1 MATTKF
7 IPTIWSARIL
17 AALEKQLVYT
27 KFFNRDYEGE
37 IRDAGD
43 TVKIGL
49 VGTPAV
55 RTYVKGADIGTPD
68 DVAVDD
74 ETLSISQAD
83 YFNIAIDDVN
93 AAQSKINLLESA
105 SSQTGYAFGDATDK
119 YLAGILV
126 ADTGGTIGTKDAPK
140 NITDAK
146 PEDAYNLLVD
156 LKVALDRKNCPTM
169 GRICVVPPEF
179 EGFMLKDSRFVAVA
193 TNDSNQRL
201 TEGTVYKSAGFEIYV
216 SNNAPHNG
224 NDGPKVA
231 NTVYDI
237 IAGCDQSGTY
247 AEKILKT
254 EAYRPEKSF
263 KDAVK
268 GLHVYGAKVLRSD
281 YVYTAKVSF
290 QDQSL

>member
-1 MATTKF
+1 MSTSKF

-49 VGTPAV
+49 VGAPT
-55 RTYVKGADIGTPD
+55 VKEYTKGSEIAAPD
-68 DVAVDD
+68 DVDVTDA
-74 ETLSISQAD
+74 TLTIDQAY
-83 YFNIAIDDVN
+83 YFNIAVDDVD

-105 SSQTGYAFGDATDK
+105 SSQTGYAFGDVTDQ
-119 YLAGILV
+119 YLAGLLV
-126 ADTGGTIGTKDAPK
+126 SGTGGTIGTKTAPK
-140 NITDAK
+140 SITDAK

-156 LKVALDRKNCPTM
+156 LKVALDRQNCPTA

-179 EGFMLKDSRFVAVA
+179 EGFMLKDSRFVSVA

-201 TEGTVYKSAGFEIYV
+201 TEGTVYKSAGFEIHV
-216 SNNAPHNG
+216 SNNAPNEKG
-224 NDGPKVA
+224 GSGST
-231 NTVYDI
+231 TVYDV

-247 AEKILKT
+247 ADQILKT

-268 GLHVYGAKVLRSD
+268 GLHVYGAKVVRSAC
-281 YVYTAKVSF
+281 VYNAKVSF
-290 QDQSL
+290 

>member
-1 MATTKF
+1 MSTSKF

-27 KFFNRDYEGE
+27 NFFNRDYEGE

-49 VGTPAV
+49 VGAPT
-55 RTYVKGADIGTPD
+55 VKKYTKGSEIAAPD
-68 DVAVDD
+68 DVTVTDA
-74 ETLSISQAD
+74 TLTIDQAD
-83 YFNIAIDDVN
+83 YFNIAVDDVD

-105 SSQTGYAFGDATDK
+105 SSQTGYAFGDVTDQ
-119 YLAGILV
+119 YLAGLLV
-126 ADTGGTIGTKDAPK
+126 AGTGGTIGTKSAPK
-140 NITDAK
+140 SITDAK

-156 LKVALDRKNCPTM
+156 LKVALDRQNCPTM

-179 EGFMLKDSRFVAVA
+179 EGFMLKDSRFVAKS
-193 TNDSNQRL
+193 TSESNERL
-201 TEGTVYKSAGFEIYV
+201 TEGTIYKCAGFEVHV
-216 SNNAPHNG
+216 SNNAPHDDKG
-224 NDGPKVA
+224 GSGST
-231 NTVYDI
+231 TVYDV

-247 AEKILKT
+247 AEQILNT

-268 GLHVYGAKVLRSD
+268 GLHVYGAKVLRSAC
-281 YVYTAKVSF
+281 VYNAKVSF
-290 QDQSL
+290 

>member
-1 MATTKF
+1 MSTTKF

-49 VGTPAV
+49 VGAPT
-55 RTYVKGADIGTPD
+55 VKKYTKGTDIAAPD
-68 DVAVDD
+68 DVTVTDA
-74 ETLSISQAD
+74 TLSIDQAD
-83 YFNIAIDDVN
+83 YFNIAVDDVD

-105 SSQTGYAFGDATDK
+105 SSQTGYAFGDVTDK
-119 YLAGILV
+119 YLANLLV
-126 ADTGGTIGTKDAPK
+126 TGTGGTIGTKAAPK
-140 NITDAK
+140 SITDAK

-156 LKVALDRKNCPTM
+156 LKVALDRQNCPTM

-201 TEGTVYKSAGFEIYV
+201 TEGTVYKSAGFEIHV
-216 SNNAPHNG
+216 SNNAPHES
-224 NDGPKVA
+224 DGGSKSDQ
-231 NTVYDI
+231 TVYDV

-247 AEKILKT
+247 AEQILNT

-268 GLHVYGAKVLRSD
+268 GLHVYGAKVLRSAC
-281 YVYTAKVSF
+281 VYNAKVSF
-290 QDQSL
+290 

>member
-1 MATTKF
+1 MSTEKF

-49 VGTPAV
+49 VGAPT
-55 RTYVKGADIGTPD
+55 VKKYKKGTDIDAPD
-68 DVAVDD
+68 DVSVTD
-74 ETLSISQAD
+74 ETLSIDQSD
-83 YFNIAIDDVN
+83 YFNIAVDDVD

-105 SSQTGYAFGDATDK
+105 SSQTGYAFGDVTDK
-119 YLAGILV
+119 YLAGLLV
-126 ADTGGTIGTKDAPK
+126 AGTGGTIGSKTTPK
-140 NITDAK
+140 SITDAK

-156 LKVALDRKNCPTM
+156 LKVALDRQNCPTT

-216 SNNAPHNG
+216 SNNAPSEKGGSGSNT
-224 NDGPKVA
+224 
-231 NTVYDI
+231 TVYDV

-247 AEKILKT
+247 ADQILKT

-268 GLHVYGAKVLRSD
+268 GLHVYGAKVLRTAC
-281 YVYTAKVSF
+281 VHNAKVSF
-290 QDQSL
+290 

>member
-1 MATTKF
+1 MSTSKF

-27 KFFNRDYEGE
+27 NFFNRDYEGE

-49 VGTPAV
+49 VGAPT
-55 RTYVKGADIGTPD
+55 VKKYTKGSEIAAPD
-68 DVAVDD
+68 DVTVTDA
-74 ETLSISQAD
+74 TLTIDQAD
-83 YFNIAIDDVN
+83 YFNIAVDDVD

-105 SSQTGYAFGDATDK
+105 SSQTGYAFGDVTDQ
-119 YLAGILV
+119 YLAGLLV
-126 ADTGGTIGTKDAPK
+126 AGTGGTIGTKSSPK
-140 NITDAK
+140 SITDAK

-156 LKVALDRKNCPTM
+156 LKVALDRQNCPTM

-179 EGFMLKDSRFVAVA
+179 EGFMLKDSRFVAKS
-193 TNDSNQRL
+193 TSESNERL
-201 TEGTVYKSAGFEIYV
+201 TEGTIYKCAGFEIHV
-216 SNNAPHNG
+216 SNNAPHDDKG
-224 NDGPKVA
+224 GSGST
-231 NTVYDI
+231 TVYDV

-247 AEKILKT
+247 AEQILNT

-268 GLHVYGAKVLRSD
+268 GLHVYGAKVLRSAC
-281 YVYTAKVSF
+281 VYNAKVSF
-290 QDQSL
+290 

>member
-1 MATTKF
+1 MSTDKF

-49 VGTPAV
+49 VGAPT
-55 RTYVKGADIGTPD
+55 VKKYTKGTDIAAPD
-68 DVAVDD
+68 DVTVTDA
-74 ETLSISQAD
+74 TLSIDQAD
-83 YFNIAIDDVN
+83 YFNIAVDDVD

-105 SSQTGYAFGDATDK
+105 SSQTGYAFGDVTDK
-119 YLAGILV
+119 YLAGLLV
-126 ADTGGTIGTKDAPK
+126 TGTGGTIGTKDAPK
-140 NITDAK
+140 SITDAK
-146 PEDAYNLLVD
+146 PEDSYNLLVD
-156 LKVALDRKNCPTM
+156 LKVALDRQNCPTM

-201 TEGTVYKSAGFEIYV
+201 TEGTVYKSAGFEIHV
-216 SNNAPHNG
+216 SNNAPHED
-224 NDGPKVA
+224 DGGSKGDQ
-231 NTVYDI
+231 TVYDV

-247 AEKILKT
+247 AEQILNT

-268 GLHVYGAKVLRSD
+268 GLHVYGAKVLRSAC
-281 YVYTAKVSF
+281 VFNAKVSF
-290 QDQSL
+290 

>member
-1 MATTKF
+1 MSTSKF

-27 KFFNRDYEGE
+27 NFFNRDYEGE

-49 VGTPAV
+49 VGAPT
-55 RTYVKGADIGTPD
+55 VKKYTKGSEIDAPD
-68 DVAVDD
+68 DVTVTDA
-74 ETLSISQAD
+74 TLTIDQAD
-83 YFNIAIDDVN
+83 YFNIAVDDVD

-105 SSQTGYAFGDATDK
+105 SSQTGYAFGDVTDK
-119 YLAGILV
+119 YLAGLLV
-126 ADTGGTIGTKDAPK
+126 AGTGGTIGTKSSPK
-140 NITDAK
+140 SITDAK

-156 LKVALDRKNCPTM
+156 LKVALDRQNCPTM

-179 EGFMLKDSRFVAVA
+179 EGFMLKDSRFVA
-193 TNDSNQRL
+193 TSTSESDQRL
-201 TEGTVYKSAGFEIYV
+201 TDGIVYKSAGFEIYV
-216 SNNAPHNG
+216 SNNAPHDDKDDSG
-224 NDGPKVA
+224 ST
-231 NTVYDI
+231 TVYDV

-247 AEKILKT
+247 AEQILNT

-268 GLHVYGAKVLRSD
+268 GLHVYGAKVLRSAC
-281 YVYTAKVSF
+281 VYNAKVSF
-290 QDQSL
+290 

>member
-1 MATTKF
+1 MSTDKF

-17 AALEKQLVYT
+17 SALEKQLVYT

-49 VGTPAV
+49 VGAPT
-55 RTYVKGADIGTPD
+55 VKKYTKGSEIAAPD
-68 DVAVDD
+68 DVTVTDA
-74 ETLSISQAD
+74 TLSIDQAD
-83 YFNIAIDDVN
+83 YFNIAVDDVD

-105 SSQTGYAFGDATDK
+105 SSQTGYAFGDVTDK
-119 YLAGILV
+119 YLAGLLV
-126 ADTGGTIGTKDAPK
+126 AGTGGTIGTKSSPK
-140 NITDAK
+140 SITDAK

-156 LKVALDRKNCPTM
+156 LKVALDRQNCPTA
-169 GRICVVPPEF
+169 GRVCVVPPEF

-193 TNDSNQRL
+193 TNDSNERL
-201 TEGTVYKSAGFEIYV
+201 TEGTVYKSAGFEIHV
-216 SNNAPHNG
+216 SNNAPHE
-224 NDGPKVA
+224 DGVGSDST
-231 NTVYDI
+231 TVYDV

-247 AEKILKT
+247 AEQILNT

-281 YVYTAKVSF
+281 CVYNAKVSF
-290 QDQSL
+290 

>member
-17 AALEKQLVYT
+17 AALEKQLVYS

-49 VGTPAV
+49 VSAPKIKKYA
-55 RTYVKGADIGTPD
+55 KGSEIAAPD
-68 DVAVDD
+68 DVTVEDQTLAVD
-74 ETLSISQAD
+74 QAD
-83 YFNIAIDDVN
+83 YFNIAVNDVD

-105 SSQTGYAFGDATDK
+105 SAQTGYGFSDVTDQ
-119 YLAGILV
+119 YLAGLLV
-126 ADTGGTIGTKDAPK
+126 AGTGGTIGTKTVPK
-140 NITDAK
+140 SITDAK

-156 LKVALDRKNCPTM
+156 LKVALDRQNCPTT

-193 TNDSNQRL
+193 TNDSNERL
-201 TEGTVYKSAGFEIYV
+201 TEGTVYKSAGFEIHV
-216 SNNAPHNG
+216 SNNAPHDDKG
-224 NDGPKVA
+224 GSGST
-231 NTVYDI
+231 TVYDV

-247 AEKILKT
+247 ADQILNT

-263 KDAVK
+263 SDAVK
-268 GLHVYGAKVLRSD
+268 GLHVYGAKVLRSAC
-281 YVYTAKVSF
+281 VYNAKVSF
-290 QDQSL
+290 

>member
-1 MATTKF
+1 MSTSKF

-27 KFFNRDYEGE
+27 NFFNRDYEGE

-49 VGTPAV
+49 VGAPT
-55 RTYVKGADIGTPD
+55 VKKYTKGSEIAAPD
-68 DVAVDD
+68 DVTVTDA
-74 ETLSISQAD
+74 TLTIDQAD
-83 YFNIAIDDVN
+83 YFNIAVDDVD

-105 SSQTGYAFGDATDK
+105 SSQTGYAFGDVTDK
-119 YLAGILV
+119 YLAGLLV
-126 ADTGGTIGTKDAPK
+126 AGTGGTIGTKSSPK
-140 NITDAK
+140 SITDAK

-156 LKVALDRKNCPTM
+156 LKVALDRQNCPTM

-179 EGFMLKDSRFVAVA
+179 EGFMLKDSRFVAKS
-193 TNDSNQRL
+193 TSESNQRL
-201 TEGTVYKSAGFEIYV
+201 TEGTIYKCAGFDIHV
-216 SNNAPHNG
+216 SNNAPHDDKG
-224 NDGPKVA
+224 GSGST
-231 NTVYDI
+231 TVYDV

-247 AEKILKT
+247 AEQILNT

-268 GLHVYGAKVLRSD
+268 GLHVYGAKVLRSAC
-281 YVYTAKVSF
+281 VYNAKVSF
-290 QDQSL
+290 

>member
-1 MATTKF
+1 MSTDKF

-49 VGTPAV
+49 VGAPTV
-55 RTYVKGADIGTPD
+55 KKYVKGDDIAAPD
-68 DVAVDD
+68 DVTVTDA
-74 ETLSISQAD
+74 TLSIDQAD
-83 YFNIAIDDVN
+83 YFNIAVDDVD

-105 SSQTGYAFGDATDK
+105 SSQTGYAFGDVTDK
-119 YLAGILV
+119 YLAGLLV
-126 ADTGGTIGTKDAPK
+126 TGTGGTIGNKTAPK
-140 NITDAK
+140 SITDAK

-156 LKVALDRKNCPTM
+156 LKVALDRQKCPTM

-193 TNDSNQRL
+193 TNDSNARL
-201 TEGTVYKSAGFEIYV
+201 TEGTVYKSAGFEIHV
-216 SNNAPHNG
+216 SNNAPHEDKG
-224 NDGPKVA
+224 GA
-231 NTVYDI
+231 GSTTVYDV

-247 AEKILKT
+247 AEQILNT

-268 GLHVYGAKVLRSD
+268 GLHVYGAKVLRPAC
-281 YVYTAKVSF
+281 VYNAKVSF
-290 QDQSL
+290 

>member
-1 MATTKF
+1 MSTDKF

-49 VGTPAV
+49 VGAPT
-55 RTYVKGADIGTPD
+55 VKKYTKGTDIAAPD
-68 DVAVDD
+68 DVTATDA
-74 ETLSISQAD
+74 TLSIDQAD
-83 YFNIAIDDVN
+83 YFNIAVDDVD

-105 SSQTGYAFGDATDK
+105 SSQTGYAFGDVTDQ
-119 YLAGILV
+119 YLASLLV
-126 ADTGGTIGTKDAPK
+126 TGTGGTIGTKAAPK
-140 NITDAK
+140 SITDAK

-156 LKVALDRKNCPTM
+156 LKVALDRQNCPTM

-193 TNDSNQRL
+193 TNDSNNRL
-201 TEGTVYKSAGFEIYV
+201 TEGAVYKSAGFEIHV
-216 SNNAPHNG
+216 SNNAPHDVKG
-224 NDGPKVA
+224 GSGST
-231 NTVYDI
+231 TVYDV

-247 AEKILKT
+247 AEQILNT

-268 GLHVYGAKVLRSD
+268 GLHVYGAKVLRSAC
-281 YVYTAKVSF
+281 VYNAKVSF
-290 QDQSL
+290 

>member
-1 MATTKF
+1 MSTNKF

-49 VGTPAV
+49 VGAPT
-55 RTYVKGADIGTPD
+55 VKKYTKGSEIAAPD
-68 DVAVDD
+68 DVTVTDA
-74 ETLSISQAD
+74 TLAIDQAD
-83 YFNIAIDDVN
+83 YFNIAVDDVD

-105 SSQTGYAFGDATDK
+105 SSQTGYAFGDVTDQ
-119 YLAGILV
+119 YLAGLLV
-126 ADTGGTIGTKDAPK
+126 AGTGGTIGTKSSPK
-140 NITDAK
+140 SITDAK

-156 LKVALDRKNCPTM
+156 LKVALDRQNCPTA

-193 TNDSNQRL
+193 TNDSNARL
-201 TEGTVYKSAGFEIYV
+201 TDGMVYKSAGFEIHV
-216 SNNAPHNG
+216 SNNAPHDDKG
-224 NDGPKVA
+224 GSGST
-231 NTVYDI
+231 TVYDV

-247 AEKILKT
+247 AEQILNT

-268 GLHVYGAKVLRSD
+268 GLHVYGAKVLRSAC
-281 YVYTAKVSF
+281 VYNAKVSF
-290 QDQSL
+290 

>member
-17 AALEKQLVYT
+17 AALEKQLVYS

-49 VGTPAV
+49 VSAPKIKKYT
-55 RTYVKGADIGTPD
+55 KGSEIAAPD
-68 DVAVDD
+68 DVTVEDQTLTVD
-74 ETLSISQAD
+74 QAD
-83 YFNIAIDDVN
+83 YFNIAVNDVD

-105 SSQTGYAFGDATDK
+105 SAQTGYGFSDVTDQ
-119 YLAGILV
+119 YLAGLLV
-126 ADTGGTIGTKDAPK
+126 AGTGGTIGTKAAPK
-140 NITDAK
+140 SITDAK

-156 LKVALDRKNCPTM
+156 LKVALDRQNCPTK

-193 TNDSNQRL
+193 TNDSNERL
-201 TEGTVYKSAGFEIYV
+201 TEGTVYKSAGFEIHV
-216 SNNAPHNG
+216 SNNAPHDDKG
-224 NDGPKVA
+224 GSGST
-231 NTVYDI
+231 TVYDV

-247 AEKILKT
+247 ADQILNT

-263 KDAVK
+263 SDAVK
-268 GLHVYGAKVLRSD
+268 GLHVYGAKVLRSAC
-281 YVYTAKVSF
+281 VYNAKVSF
-290 QDQSL
+290 

>member
-1 MATTKF
+1 MATANF

-17 AALEKQLVYT
+17 AALEKQLVYS

-49 VGTPAV
+49 VGAPTV
-55 RTYVKGADIGTPD
+55 KKYTKGADIAAPD
-68 DVAVDD
+68 DVTATDA
-74 ETLSISQAD
+74 TLSIDQAD
-83 YFNIAIDDVN
+83 YFNIAVDDVD

-105 SSQTGYAFGDATDK
+105 SSQTGYAFGDVTDQ
-119 YLAGILV
+119 YLADLLV
-126 ADTGGTIGTKDAPK
+126 TGTGGTIGTKAAPK
-140 NITDAK
+140 SITDAK

-156 LKVALDRKNCPTM
+156 LKVALDRQNCPTM

-201 TEGTVYKSAGFEIYV
+201 TEGTVYKSAGFEIHV
-216 SNNAPHNG
+216 SNNAPHVD
-224 NDGPKVA
+224 DGGSKSGQI
-231 NTVYDI
+231 VYDV

-247 AEKILKT
+247 AEQILNT

-268 GLHVYGAKVLRSD
+268 GLHVYGAKVLRSAC
-281 YVYTAKVSF
+281 VYNAKVSF
-290 QDQSL
+290 

>member
-1 MATTKF
+1 MSTGKF

-17 AALEKQLVYT
+17 ASLDKQLVYN

-49 VGTPAV
+49 VGSPT
-55 RTYVKGADIGTPD
+55 VKKYTKGSEIAAPD
-68 DVAVDD
+68 DVAVTDA
-74 ETLSISQAD
+74 TLSIDQAY
-83 YFNIAIDDVN
+83 YFNIAVDDVD

-105 SSQTGYAFGDATDK
+105 SSQTGSAFGDVTDQ
-119 YLAGILV
+119 YLAGLLV
-126 ADTGGTIGTKDAPK
+126 ADTGGTIGTKTVPK
-140 NITDAK
+140 SITDAK

-156 LKVALDRKNCPTM
+156 LKVALDRQNCPTM
-169 GRICVVPPEF
+169 GRVCVVPPEF

-216 SNNAPHNG
+216 SNNAPSDNKG
-224 NDGPKVA
+224 GSDSST
-231 NTVYDI
+231 TVYDI

-247 AEKILKT
+247 ADQILNT

-268 GLHVYGAKVLRSD
+268 GLHVYGAKVLRSAC
-281 YVYTAKVSF
+281 VHNAKVSF
-290 QDQSL
+290 

>member
-1 MATTKF
+1 MSTYKF

-49 VGTPAV
+49 VGAPTV
-55 RTYVKGADIGTPD
+55 RKYTKGTDIDAPD
-68 DVAVDD
+68 DVTVTDA
-74 ETLSISQAD
+74 TLSIDQSD
-83 YFNIAIDDVN
+83 YFNIAVDDVD

-105 SSQTGYAFGDATDK
+105 SSQTGYAFGDVTDK
-119 YLAGILV
+119 YLADLLV
-126 ADTGGTIGTKDAPK
+126 TGTGGTIGTKDAPK
-140 NITDAK
+140 SITDAK

-156 LKVALDRKNCPTM
+156 LKVALDRQNCPTM

-201 TEGTVYKSAGFEIYV
+201 TEGAVYKSAGFEIHV
-216 SNNAPHNG
+216 SNNAPHE
-224 NDGPKVA
+224 NDGGSNGKQ
-231 NTVYDI
+231 TVYDV

-247 AEKILKT
+247 AEQILNT

-281 YVYTAKVSF
+281 CVFNAKVSF
-290 QDQSL
+290 

>member
-1 MATTKF
+1 MSTDKF

-49 VGTPAV
+49 VGAPT
-55 RTYVKGADIGTPD
+55 VKKYTKGTDIAAPD
-68 DVAVDD
+68 DVTVTDA
-74 ETLSISQAD
+74 TLSIDQAD
-83 YFNIAIDDVN
+83 YFNIAVDDVD

-105 SSQTGYAFGDATDK
+105 SSQTGYAFGDATDR
-119 YLAGILV
+119 YLAGLLV
-126 ADTGGTIGTKDAPK
+126 TGTGGTIGTKAAPK
-140 NITDAK
+140 SITDAK

-156 LKVALDRKNCPTM
+156 LKVALDRQNCPTT

-193 TNDSNQRL
+193 TNDSNNRL
-201 TEGTVYKSAGFEIYV
+201 TEGAVYKSAGFEIHV
-216 SNNAPHNG
+216 SNNAPHED
-224 NDGPKVA
+224 DGGSKGDQ
-231 NTVYDI
+231 TVYDV

-247 AEKILKT
+247 AEQILNT

-268 GLHVYGAKVLRSD
+268 GLHAYGAKVLRSAC
-281 YVYTAKVSF
+281 VYNAKVSF
-290 QDQSL
+290 

>member
-1 MATTKF
+1 MSTDKF

-49 VGTPAV
+49 VGAPT
-55 RTYVKGADIGTPD
+55 VKKYTKGSEIDAPD
-68 DVAVDD
+68 DVTSTDA
-74 ETLSISQAD
+74 TLSIDQAD
-83 YFNIAIDDVN
+83 YFNIAVDDVD

-105 SSQTGYAFGDATDK
+105 SSQTGYAFGDVTDQ
-119 YLAGILV
+119 YLAGLLV
-126 ADTGGTIGTKDAPK
+126 TGTGGTIGTKAEPK
-140 NITDAK
+140 SITDAK

-156 LKVALDRKNCPTM
+156 LKVALDRQNCPTA

-201 TEGTVYKSAGFEIYV
+201 TEGTVYKSAGFEIHV
-216 SNNAPHNG
+216 SNNAPHDDKG
-224 NDGPKVA
+224 GSGST
-231 NTVYDI
+231 TVYDV

-247 AEKILKT
+247 AEQILNT

-268 GLHVYGAKVLRSD
+268 GLHVYGAKVLRSAC
-281 YVYTAKVSF
+281 VYNAKVSF
-290 QDQSL
+290 

>member
-1 MATTKF
+1 MSTNKF

-49 VGTPAV
+49 VGAPT
-55 RTYVKGADIGTPD
+55 VKKYTKGTDIAAPD
-68 DVAVDD
+68 DVAVTDA
-74 ETLSISQAD
+74 TLSIDQAD
-83 YFNIAIDDVN
+83 YFNIAVDDVD

-105 SSQTGYAFGDATDK
+105 SSQTGYAFGDATDQ
-119 YLAGILV
+119 YLAGLLV
-126 ADTGGTIGTKDAPK
+126 TGTGGTIGTKTAPK
-140 NITDAK
+140 SITDTK

-156 LKVALDRKNCPTM
+156 LKVALDRQNCPTM

-201 TEGTVYKSAGFEIYV
+201 TEGTVYKSAGFEIHV
-216 SNNAPHNG
+216 SNNAPHEDKG
-224 NDGPKVA
+224 GPKGDQ
-231 NTVYDI
+231 TVYDV

-247 AEKILKT
+247 AEQILNT

-268 GLHVYGAKVLRSD
+268 GLHVYGAKVLRSAC
-281 YVYTAKVSF
+281 VYNAKVSF
-290 QDQSL
+290 

>member
-1 MATTKF
+1 MSTNKF

-49 VGTPAV
+49 VGAPT
-55 RTYVKGADIGTPD
+55 VKKYTKGTDIAAPD
-68 DVAVDD
+68 DVTVTDA
-74 ETLSISQAD
+74 TLSIDQAD
-83 YFNIAIDDVN
+83 YFNIAVDDVD

-105 SSQTGYAFGDATDK
+105 SSQTGYAFGDVTDQ
-119 YLAGILV
+119 YLAGLLV
-126 ADTGGTIGTKDAPK
+126 TGTGGTIGTKDAPK
-140 NITDAK
+140 SITDAK

-156 LKVALDRKNCPTM
+156 LKVALDRQNCPTA

-201 TEGTVYKSAGFEIYV
+201 TEGTVYKSAGFEIHV
-216 SNNAPHNG
+216 SNNAPHEDDGGSNG
-224 NDGPKVA
+224 DQ
-231 NTVYDI
+231 TVYDV

-247 AEKILKT
+247 AEQILNT

-268 GLHVYGAKVLRSD
+268 GLHVYGAKVLRSAC
-281 YVYTAKVSF
+281 VFNAKVSF
-290 QDQSL
+290 

>member
-1 MATTKF
+1 MSTGKF

-49 VGTPAV
+49 VGAPAV
-55 RTYVKGADIGTPD
+55 KKYTKGTDIDAPG
-68 DVAVDD
+68 DVTVTDA
-74 ETLSISQAD
+74 TLSIDQAD
-83 YFNIAIDDVN
+83 YFNIAVDDVD

-105 SSQTGYAFGDATDK
+105 SSQTGYAFGDMTDK
-119 YLAGILV
+119 YLAALLV
-126 ADTGGTIGTKDAPK
+126 TGTGGTIGTKAAPK
-140 NITDAK
+140 SITDAK

-156 LKVALDRKNCPTM
+156 LKVALDRQNCPTM

-201 TEGTVYKSAGFEIYV
+201 TEGTVYKSAGFEIHV
-216 SNNAPHNG
+216 SNNAPHDDKG
-224 NDGPKVA
+224 GTDST
-231 NTVYDI
+231 TVYDV

-247 AEKILKT
+247 AEQILNT

-268 GLHVYGAKVLRSD
+268 GLHVYGAKVLRSAC
-281 YVYTAKVSF
+281 VYNAKVSF
-290 QDQSL
+290 

>member
-1 MATTKF
+1 MSTNKF

-17 AALEKQLVYT
+17 SALEKQLVYT

-49 VGTPAV
+49 VGAPT
-55 RTYVKGADIGTPD
+55 VKKYTKGSEIAAPD
-68 DVAVDD
+68 DVTVTDA
-74 ETLSISQAD
+74 TLSIDQAD
-83 YFNIAIDDVN
+83 YFNIAVDDVD

-105 SSQTGYAFGDATDK
+105 SSQTGYAFGDVTDK
-119 YLAGILV
+119 YLAGLLV
-126 ADTGGTIGTKDAPK
+126 AGTGGTIGTESSPK
-140 NITDAK
+140 SITDAK

-156 LKVALDRKNCPTM
+156 LKVALDRQNCPTA
-169 GRICVVPPEF
+169 GRVCVVPPEF

-193 TNDSNQRL
+193 TNDSNERL
-201 TEGTVYKSAGFEIYV
+201 TEGTVYKSAGFEIHV
-216 SNNAPHNG
+216 SNNAPHKD
-224 NDGPKVA
+224 DGGSGST
-231 NTVYDI
+231 TVYDV

-247 AEKILKT
+247 ADQILNT

-268 GLHVYGAKVLRSD
+268 GLHVYGAKVLRSAC
-281 YVYTAKVSF
+281 VYNAKVSF
-290 QDQSL
+290 

>member
-1 MATTKF
+1 MSTNKF

-27 KFFNRDYEGE
+27 NFFNRDYEGE

-49 VGTPAV
+49 VGAPT
-55 RTYVKGADIGTPD
+55 VKKYTKGSEIAAPD
-68 DVAVDD
+68 DVTVTDA
-74 ETLSISQAD
+74 TLTIDQAD
-83 YFNIAIDDVN
+83 YFNIAVDDVD

-105 SSQTGYAFGDATDK
+105 SSQTGYAFGDVTDQ
-119 YLAGILV
+119 YLAGLLV
-126 ADTGGTIGTKDAPK
+126 AGTGGTIGTKASPK
-140 NITDAK
+140 SITDAK

-156 LKVALDRKNCPTM
+156 LKVALDRQNCPTA

-201 TEGTVYKSAGFEIYV
+201 TEGVVYKSAGFEIYV
-216 SNNAPHNG
+216 SNNAPRDEKG
-224 NDGPKVA
+224 GSGST
-231 NTVYDI
+231 TVYDV

-247 AEKILKT
+247 AEQILNT

-268 GLHVYGAKVLRSD
+268 GLHVYGAKVLRSAC
-281 YVYTAKVSF
+281 VYNAKVSF
-290 QDQSL
+290 

>member
-1 MATTKF
+1 MSTSKF

-43 TVKIGL
+43 TVQIGL
-49 VGTPAV
+49 VGAPTV
-55 RTYVKGADIGTPD
+55 KTYTKGSEIAAPD
-68 DVAVDD
+68 DVTVTE
-74 ETLSISQAD
+74 ETLTIDQAD
-83 YFNIAIDDVN
+83 YFNIAVDDVD

-105 SSQTGYAFGDATDK
+105 SSQTGYAFGDVTDK
-119 YLAGILV
+119 YLAGLLV
-126 ADTGGTIGTKDAPK
+126 KGTGGTIGTKTEPK
-140 NITDAK
+140 SITDAK

-156 LKVALDRKNCPTM
+156 LKVALDRQNCPTT

-193 TNDSNQRL
+193 TNDSNERL
-201 TEGTVYKSAGFEIYV
+201 TEGTVYKSAGFEIHV
-216 SNNAPHNG
+216 SNNAPNEEG
-224 NDGPKVA
+224 GSGST
-231 NTVYDI
+231 TVYDV

-247 AEKILKT
+247 ADQILKT

-268 GLHVYGAKVLRSD
+268 GLHVYGAKVLRSAC
-281 YVYTAKVSF
+281 VYNAKVSF
-290 QDQSL
+290 

>member
-1 MATTKF
+1 MSTNKF

-49 VGTPAV
+49 VGAPT
-55 RTYVKGADIGTPD
+55 VKKYIKGTDIDAPD
-68 DVAVDD
+68 DVTAPDV
-74 ETLSISQAD
+74 TLSIDQAD
-83 YFNIAIDDVN
+83 YFNIKVDDVD

-105 SSQTGYAFGDATDK
+105 SSQTGYAFGDVTDK
-119 YLAGILV
+119 YLAGLLV
-126 ADTGGTIGTKDAPK
+126 TGTGGTIGTKAEPK
-140 NITDAK
+140 SITDAK

-156 LKVALDRKNCPTM
+156 LKVALDRQNCPTK

-193 TNDSNQRL
+193 TNDSNARL
-201 TEGTVYKSAGFEIYV
+201 TDGTVYKSAGFEIHV
-216 SNNAPHNG
+216 SNNAPLDKTG
-224 NDGPKVA
+224 GSGST
-231 NTVYDI
+231 TVYDV

-247 AEKILKT
+247 ADQILNT
-254 EAYRPEKSF
+254 EAYRQEKSF
-263 KDAVK
+263 SDAVK
-268 GLHVYGAKVLRSD
+268 GLHVYGAKVLRSAC
-281 YVYTAKVSF
+281 VYNAKVSF
-290 QDQSL
+290 

>member
-1 MATTKF
+1 MSTSKF

-27 KFFNRDYEGE
+27 NFFNRDYEGE

-49 VGTPAV
+49 VGAPT
-55 RTYVKGADIGTPD
+55 VKKYTKGSEIAAPD
-68 DVAVDD
+68 DVTVTDA
-74 ETLSISQAD
+74 TLTIDQAD
-83 YFNIAIDDVN
+83 YFNIAVDDVD

-105 SSQTGYAFGDATDK
+105 SSQTGYAFGDVTDQ
-119 YLAGILV
+119 YLAGLLV
-126 ADTGGTIGTKDAPK
+126 AGTGGTIGTKSSPK
-140 NITDAK
+140 SITDAK

-156 LKVALDRKNCPTM
+156 LKVALDRQNCPTM

-179 EGFMLKDSRFVAVA
+179 EGFMLKDSRFVAKS
-193 TNDSNQRL
+193 TSESNQRL
-201 TEGTVYKSAGFEIYV
+201 TDGTIYKCAGFEIHV
-216 SNNAPHNG
+216 SNNAPHDDKG
-224 NDGPKVA
+224 GSGST
-231 NTVYDI
+231 TVYDV

-247 AEKILKT
+247 AEQILNT

-268 GLHVYGAKVLRSD
+268 GLHVYGAKVLRSAC
-281 YVYTAKVSF
+281 VYNAKVSF
-290 QDQSL
+290 